1 LGRLLAFV
9 NLFVEA
15 PLMDQVI
22 AELSKLPSTEELY
35 EVTGEFDVTCIVSTA
50 DMDEFRDILVDKIMK
65 IKGIKSTV
73 TSIVLYSSVKKK
85 R

>member
-1 LGRLLAFV
+1 M

>member
-1 LGRLLAFV
+1 LAFV

-35 EVTGEFDVTCIVSTA
+35 EVTGEVDVTCIVSTA

>member
-1 LGRLLAFV
+1 MAFV

>member
-1 LGRLLAFV
+1 
-9 NLFVEA
+9 
-15 PLMDQVI
+15 MDQVI